1 MKLRYM
7 TMLFVLFFIKIA
19 FLLENVHLRQMKTKE
34 TENIIE
40 MKPIIKDEIPAANS
54 PLLS

>member
-7 TMLFVLFFIKIA
+7 TMLFVLFFIKIT

>member
-1 MKLRYM
+1 M
-7 TMLFVLFFIKIA
+7 T
-19 FLLENVHLRQMKTKE
+19 TKE

-40 MKPIIKDEIPAANS
+40 IKPIIKDEIPAANS